1 MFPIPDIDEH
11 EKQRLNGRSTVGRPA
26 LSVSIK
32 DIPPTDVL
40 AFCRRVGELIARVAS
55 TGKTQHQKHRRWK
68 GTDEKRTSCRQ
79 PEPLVT

>member
-11 EKQRLNGRSTVGRPA
+11 EEQRLNGRSTVGRSA

-40 AFCRRVGELIARVAS
+40 EFRRRIGELIAGAAS
-55 TGKTQHQKHRRWK
+55 TGKTQHQKHRR
-68 GTDEKRTSCRQ
+68 
-79 PEPLVT
+79 